1 MATAGDSETASWRSD
16 LSKVDVWYASFGSNM
31 WKPRFLCYIQ
41 GGQAAGMKKAC
52 VGAMDKTPPKET
64 TWGTFCSTLELF
76 SDLSVFLKDSLE
88 QFNDVLFQENG
99 MKVDSD
105 SPLFDLSALQ
115 LVQNNGSIPLAKAG
129 WYGNVVCAGKE
140 SDIPILTMTCTLSV
154 LEKFTSGEVPLRPPA
169 KAYANTL
176 VMGLVEG
183 GRLSEEEAW
192 AYIDNAASKP
202 L

>member
-1 MATAGDSETASWRSD
+1 MHSMRLSYDELMNINDDSEDDDSPLEMQECELLDFIALEEES
-16 LSKVDVWYASFGSNM
+16 SNFESEM
-31 WKPRFLCYIQ
+31 EKQLIKHIVEKTKQ
-41 GGQAAGMKKAC
+41 GGRS
-52 VGAMDKTPPKET
+52 PNR
-64 TWGTFCSTLELF
+64 
-76 SDLSVFLKDSLE
+76 LE

-99 MKVDSD
+99 MKVNSD
-105 SPLFDLSALQ
+105 TPLFDLSALQ
-115 LVQNNGSIPLAKAG
+115 LVQKNGSIPLAKAG
-129 WYGNVVCAGKE
+129 WYGNVVCVGKE

-154 LEKFTSGEVPLRPPA
+154 LDKFTSGEVLLRPPA
-169 KAYANTL
+169 KAYANSL